1 MNIYVYTISGLF
13 GPFGEKGGPV
23 GGTTVGDVSVGTT
36 VHTADK
42 SVTSDVIRIT
52 DEQYY
57 TSFRLLDLI
66 GAGAEGVCLPGV
78 FDMVYPGLVDLL
90 ARTHRTPLLSGVL
103 NIQMA
108 RLAVASVSDRAK
120 IDGGEG
126 EIRYIEMVAE
136 TLCSSYASIVSRM
149 KSMPEAPVEGK
160 KIISSSSSASKIGR
174 SIVSGMSPMSGRK
187 RTPSSAGS
195 RWIYL
200 CVYLCVYVKM

>member
-1 MNIYVYTISGLF
+1 MF
-13 GPFGEKGGPV
+13 GPFGENGGPV
-23 GGTTVGDVSVGTT
+23 GGTTIGDVSVGTT
-36 VHTADK
+36 VRTADK

-108 RLAVASVSDRAK
+108 RLAVASVSDRAN
-120 IDGGEG
+120 IDGGAGGGG
-126 EIRYIEMVAE
+126 EMRYIEMVAE
-136 TLCSSYASIVSRM
+136 TLCSSYASTVSRM
-149 KSMPEAPVEGK
+149 KSMPVAPVEGNI
-160 KIISSSSSASKIGR
+160 IISSSSSVSKIGR

-187 RTPSSAGS
+187 RTPGSAGS
-195 RWIYL
+195 R
-200 CVYLCVYVKM
+200 